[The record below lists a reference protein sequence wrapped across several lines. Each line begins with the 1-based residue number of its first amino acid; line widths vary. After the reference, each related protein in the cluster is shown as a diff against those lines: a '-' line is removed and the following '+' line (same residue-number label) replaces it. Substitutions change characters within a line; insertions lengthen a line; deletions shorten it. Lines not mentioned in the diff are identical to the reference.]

1 MNVIG
6 KPRLTID
13 VSNRGDD
20 DDDENDDDGD
30 KESQYRN
37 DWKFSMHFYL

>member
-13 VSNRGDD
+13 VSSRGDD
-20 DDDENDDDGD
+20 ENYDDDDGD

>member
-1 MNVIG
+1 MNVNG

-13 VSNRGDD
+13 VSNRGDV
-20 DDDENDDDGD
+20 ENDDDDGD

>member
-20 DDDENDDDGD
+20 ENDDDDDGD